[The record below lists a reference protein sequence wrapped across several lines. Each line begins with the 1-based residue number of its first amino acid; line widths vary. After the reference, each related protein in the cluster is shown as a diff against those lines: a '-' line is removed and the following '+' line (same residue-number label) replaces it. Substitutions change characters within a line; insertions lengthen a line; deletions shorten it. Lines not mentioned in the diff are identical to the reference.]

1 MLSPDYLKD
10 VSDDAVKLYSK
21 LENSILKDVVRRL
34 KNTDFEMTESARY
47 QIQVAQEAGL
57 LYDDI
62 IDKISKYSGE
72 SKKVVKKTFEKSAIQ
87 ALKFDDKI
95 YKKQGLNPI
104 PIKQSK
110 TMLNLLKTTLN
121 KTNGSLYNLTLT
133 TADTTQ
139 TRFIEA
145 LDDAYLQISSGAFDY
160 NTAIKNATKKFANG
174 IQVEYNSGYRLN
186 IKSAVQRA
194 IMTGVN
200 QTCLKMQELRAEEM
214 GCDLVEVTAHGGARP
229 DHAEWQGKIYSRSG
243 KSKKYPDLVKATGYG
258 TGPGL
263 GGWNCRH
270 SMMPYYEG
278 TTRAYTDEELEEL
291 KSKEEN
297 DIIEEKELSLEE
309 CKNVIEKHNIKF
321 IEEDLKVLDLKLLS
335 DNTKQFD
342 KLLNKYPIMK
352 EYIANK
358 NMHFGAE
365 SFANKSTVAAFRN
378 GLDYKNLSIHLS
390 KNKYSSYDSFIKME
404 QNEVYIFH
412 SMPCADNM
420 LSVYSITH
428 EFGHFI

>member
-1 MLSPDYLKD
+1 M
-10 VSDDAVKLYSK
+10 
-21 LENSILKDVVRRL
+21 
-34 KNTDFEMTESARY
+34 
-47 QIQVAQEAGL
+47 
-57 LYDDI
+57 
-62 IDKISKYSGE
+62 
-72 SKKVVKKTFEKSAIQ
+72 
-87 ALKFDDKI
+87 
-95 YKKQGLNPI
+95 
-104 PIKQSK
+104 
-110 TMLNLLKTTLN
+110 
-121 KTNGSLYNLTLT
+121 
-133 TADTTQ
+133 
-139 TRFIEA
+139 
-145 LDDAYLQISSGAFDY
+145 
-160 NTAIKNATKKFANG
+160 
-174 IQVEYNSGYRLN
+174 
-186 IKSAVQRA
+186 
-194 IMTGVN
+194 
-200 QTCLKMQELRAEEM
+200 
-214 GCDLVEVTAHGGARP
+214 VEVTAHSGARP
-229 DHAEWQGKIYSRSG
+229 EHAEWQGKIYSRSG
-243 KSKKYPDLVKATGYG
+243 KSKKYPDLVKVTGYG

-270 SMMPYYEG
+270 SMFPYYEG
-278 TTRAYTDEELEEL
+278 MGRVYTDEELEEL

-428 EFGHFI
+428 EFGHFIENKFIDEYNKEHMAEFMNMKTRALNAKTISQSKKIFKDWEKKISNEVADQIYDIAKSKNKDFKFKENLSEYGKINSMELFAETFANMECGKPNELGEAMREFLKRKGIV